1 MQNQG
6 VSRAGSFLGSVPAL
20 LSASGGFQPPFLFLV
35 LQLHDPHPCLCGHMT
50 FFLCVCVYVYVF
62 SQYLPSGW
70 FPSFPTV
77 LSSLS
82 LKEVRV
88 DVLTCHN
95 TAFLDIQQKRPTAG
109 RFSFPAVAEE
119 CLKVAC

>member
-62 SQYLPSGW
+62 SQYLPS
-70 FPSFPTV
+70 V
-77 LSSLS
+77 CVSLS
-82 LKEVRV
+82 LLIRTPVK
-88 DVLTCHN
+88 
-95 TAFLDIQQKRPTAG
+95 LDLGPNLFHYDFMI
-109 RFSFPAVAEE
+109 
-119 CLKVAC
+119 

>member
-62 SQYLPSGW
+62 SQYLPS
-70 FPSFPTV
+70 V
-77 LSSLS
+77 CVSLS
-82 LKEVRV
+82 LLIRTPVK
-88 DVLTCHN
+88 
-95 TAFLDIQQKRPTAG
+95 LDLGPNLFHYDFMIKKKNVYLVGCTR
-109 RFSFPAVAEE
+109 S
-119 CLKVAC
+119 